1 MKLCLRY
8 SSYEWERKKERKPW
22 TQLNDDDNKL
32 IYYNF
37 KQWFACTCLLGL
49 VRSVWALK
57 WLRRLS
63 SGSVGRRCSET
74 PRSYTQLPSTWTST
88 NSCSKS
94 TCRLGPPTLQWT
106 SGFYS
111 SFEPTLTASS
121 PLARSWE
128 RNRMR
133 LTRRCLNL
141 SSSIPM
147 STLNNRSPWLSSQTP

>member
-22 TQLNDDDNKL
+22 TQLNDDNKL

-37 KQWFACTCLLGL
+37 KQWFACTCLPGL

-63 SGSVGRRCSET
+63 SGSVGRLCSET
-74 PRSYTQLPSTWTST
+74 PRSYTQLLSTWTST
-88 NSCSKS
+88 NNCSKS
-94 TCRLGPPTLQWT
+94 TCRLGPLTLQWT

-111 SFEPTLTASS
+111 FFVLTLTASS
-121 PLARSWE
+121 PLVRFCE
-128 RNRMR
+128 RNRMH
-133 LTRRCLNL
+133 LTRKCLNL
-141 SSSIPM
+141 SSSIPR
-147 STLNNRSPWLSSQTP
+147 STSRIRSPWPSSRTL